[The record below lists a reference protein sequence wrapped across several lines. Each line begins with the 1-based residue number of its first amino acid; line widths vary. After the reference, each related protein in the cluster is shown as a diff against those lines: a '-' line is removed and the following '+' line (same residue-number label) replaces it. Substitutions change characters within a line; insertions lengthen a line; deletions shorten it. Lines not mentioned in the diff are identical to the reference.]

1 MLCHHNQFFSIK
13 RKIKKLRT
21 KYVSQIEPNSS
32 SLKLLKYS
40 SLILNSIYDFSN
52 VFIFFVHKMIRDGIQ
67 ENDDTETIIRY
78 YETFCDEDT
87 VTVSSIEALKEK
99 IAGYL
104 LFNIFP
110 TGKKRRNYPKI
121 SYKEK
126 NWYIIS
132 GRYILPW
139 SKSLVEDN
147 QINSYLLD
155 ATFRIMPYFD
165 TSIIMASIFN
175 TGMTLGFSFT
185 RTEES
190 ESFKLLFDNL
200 NSKCGISFDKKVIET
215 DQGTA
220 LSSTIKLHEMIH
232 LKCLRHFLKNLQ
244 PNNSYHMKQLIEYC

>member
-1 MLCHHNQFFSIK
+1 M
-13 RKIKKLRT
+13 
-21 KYVSQIEPNSS
+21 
-32 SLKLLKYS
+32 
-40 SLILNSIYDFSN
+40 
-52 VFIFFVHKMIRDGIQ
+52 
-67 ENDDTETIIRY
+67 
-78 YETFCDEDT
+78 
-87 VTVSSIEALKEK
+87 
-99 IAGYL
+99 
-104 LFNIFP
+104 
-110 TGKKRRNYPKI
+110 
-121 SYKEK
+121 
-126 NWYIIS
+126 
-132 GRYILPW
+132 
-139 SKSLVEDN
+139 EDN

-244 PNNSYHMKQLIEYC
+244 PNNSYYMKQLIECCTDFEFKKTLKELNKYFQKSNIIRGFTIANRETIHSFCKGIYQ